1 MPLTQ
6 SLQDMTRRASILFI
20 AVTSCSGQ
28 LGDNAADD
36 AATTSPAGDST
47 PTSDTAS
54 ADDTAPSDSA
64 IEDTAPA
71 RPTTVPMF
79 LAIGKLGRSTVS
91 CDDGRTW
98 IADRSEVPDGVCW
111 NDASPKNIECDHH
124 AWSSVGLLNA
134 KEHVLATFGWGYAG
148 MVRRTADGITWE
160 DVLPGHTFAGLAYGN
175 GRVVANDRSPW
186 ASSADGAKGSWEVAG
201 SIESSVWNVR
211 RIGFVPGGS
220 GRFIVT
226 LESGDARDIVLSD
239 DNGKTFRSAKTR
251 PAACAHWV
259 SEILHSKGV
268 TVIVQNDGSVCR
280 STDRGDTW
288 THKSVTGSFSSN
300 GLVVDDAFVVWEG
313 STRYVSTDGES
324 WKSAL
329 GTAGVIVGAVA
340 RSSAGTY
347 AAIKGGWSNWYDK
360 QQFYRS
366 ADGLTWETLP
376 STAFK
381 QGHPITHVA
390 FAEMRPS
397 AECPLK

>member
-1 MPLTQ
+1 
-6 SLQDMTRRASILFI
+6 MTRRASIFLL
-20 AVTSCSGQ
+20 ALTSCSGQ
-28 LGDNAADD
+28 LGEAAAEDAGTATPTDD
-36 AATTSPAGDST
+36 SATTT
-47 PTSDTAS
+47 ETAS
-54 ADDTAPSDSA
+54 ADSAPADSA
-64 IEDTAPA
+64 IEDTAPPPA
-71 RPTTVPMF
+71 TTVPMF

-124 AWSSVGLLNA
+124 AWSSVGLLRA

-148 MVRRTADGITWE
+148 VVRRTADGITWE

-175 GRVVANDRSPW
+175 DRVVANDRSPW
-186 ASSADGAKGSWEVAG
+186 ASSADGAKGSWEVVG

-211 RIGFVPGGS
+211 RIGFVPGGA

-226 LESGDARDIVLSD
+226 LESGEGRDIVLSD

-259 SEILHSKGV
+259 SDILTSKGV

-280 STDRGDTW
+280 STDRGETW

-300 GLVVDDAFVVWEG
+300 GLVVEDAFVVWDG
-313 STRYVSTDGES
+313 STRYRSTDGES
-324 WKSAL
+324 WTSEA
-329 GTAGVIVGAVA
+329 GTAGVIVGPVA
-340 RSSAGTY
+340 RSSTGTY

-366 ADGLTWETLP
+366 ADGLKWETLP
-376 STAFK
+376 TTAFK
-381 QGHPITHVA
+381 QGHPITHVT
-390 FAEMRPS
+390 FVDVKPS
-397 AECPLK
+397 AQCPLK